1 MTMRKKRGYKR
12 IHSELKRDYRLFAIA
27 CEGEKRE
34 AEYFQLLESLSQRI
48 TIDIIEDK
56 VSDAEM
62 KMKYKTKSAPKWLLD
77 RAIKYIE
84 KEGLIDED
92 ELWFVMD
99 IDRWKTEQIREIA
112 ELCKKNSNWHI
123 AISNPCFEVWLYF
136 HIKPTIPYD
145 ILKNNCS
152 PVKNKLDSL
161 IKGGYSKEKYIV
173 KINDAIK
180 NAKKSDSDK
189 KYFLPKKGETKVYL
203 LAESIID
210 YVGINDFN
218 KFIEMMK
225 K

>member
-1 MTMRKKRGYKR
+1 MRKKRGYKR
-12 IHSELKRDYRLFAIA
+12 IHSGLKRDYRLFAIA
-27 CEGEKRE
+27 CEGGKRE
-34 AEYFQLLESLSQRI
+34 AKYFQLLESLSQRI
-48 TIDIIEDK
+48 TIDIIGDK

-62 KMKYKTKSAPKWLLD
+62 KMKYETKSAPKWLLD

-112 ELCKKNSNWHI
+112 DLCKKYTNWHI

-136 HIKPTIPYD
+136 HMSSTIPD
-145 ILKNNCS
+145 EVKQNCKKA
-152 PVKNKLDSL
+152 KNKLSTL
-161 IKGGYSKEKYIV
+161 TKNGYNKNEYIL
-173 KINDAIK
+173 KIADAIK
-180 NAKKSDSDK
+180 NAKASDSNK
-189 KYFLPKKGETKVYL
+189 NHFLPEKGETKVYL
-203 LAESIID
+203 LAESLID

-218 KFIEMMK
+218 RFLEMMK